1 MAPRAG
7 KVTHTVNKA
16 HSDLLENV
24 KFALAAEML
33 DCKPIRGVD
42 LPLQLMGT
50 GELLEVEQ
58 LDRLETVHV
67 QLPPLRLDD
76 NEKVLAMLLP
86 SQL

>member
-7 KVTHTVNKA
+7 KVTHTANKV

-42 LPLQLMGT
+42 LPLQSMGT

-67 QLPPLRLDD
+67 
-76 NEKVLAMLLP
+76 
-86 SQL
+86 

>member
-7 KVTHTVNKA
+7 KVTHTANKV
-16 HSDLLENV
+16 HSDLLKNFT
-24 KFALAAEML
+24 FALAAEML

-42 LPLQLMGT
+42 LPLQSMGT

-67 QLPPLRLDD
+67 
-76 NEKVLAMLLP
+76 
-86 SQL
+86 